1 MSPLHDAR
9 TPGGL
14 GSDGA
19 RVGTAEY
26 LEGSDKIK
34 LTKSDPKSGGQHHI
48 IPLKWADTVDDKVGL
63 KNFR

>member
-1 MSPLHDAR
+1 MEV
-9 TPGGL
+9 L

-34 LTKSDPKSGGQHHI
+34 LTK
-48 IPLKWADTVDDKVGL
+48 
-63 KNFR
+63 